1 MTQPFLRSLIQTLIG
16 SLTRTTYLQTENLPP
31 SGGII
36 LATNHNSRVDSALL
50 LSNPVRQDITALVAK
65 EYRDSLFF
73 RIIVQAAD
81 VIWLDRSKA
90 DFSAFRV
97 AVEKIKE
104 GRVLGIA
111 PEGTRSRI
119 GQLLEGKPGIQL
131 LTSRA
136 DVPIVP
142 VGIIGSEDMM
152 QKMRAFKRPE
162 TIVRFGKAF
171 TLPPLPR
178 ENRDEAVQQNT
189 SEVMCQIAALLPVR
203 YRGFYKDFPRVQ
215 EIIKEN
221 GYIELE

>member
-1 MTQPFLRSLIQTLIG
+1 MTDNFLLFLVKQFIG
-16 SLTRTTYLQTENLPP
+16 GMTRTTYLHTENLPP

-36 LATNHNSRVDSALL
+36 LATNHNSRMDSALL
-50 LSNPVRQDITALVAK
+50 LANPIRSDITALVAK
-65 EYRDSLFF
+65 EYRELLFF
-73 RIIVQAAD
+73 RIVVKAAD

-90 DFSAFRV
+90 DFTAFRA

-111 PEGTRSRI
+111 PEGTRSRV

-142 VGIIGSEDMM
+142 VGIYGSEDMM
-152 QKMRAFKRPE
+152 EKMRALKRPSI
-162 TIVRFGKAF
+162 TLRFGKAF

-178 ENRDEAVQQNT
+178 DGREEAVQQNT
-189 SEVMCQIAALLPVR
+189 TEVMCQIAALLPEK
-203 YRGFYKDFPRVQ
+203 YRGFYRDFPRVQ
-215 EIIKEN
+215 DIIKEN
-221 GYIELE
+221 GYVEPG

>member
-189 SEVMCQIAALLPVR
+189 TEVMCQIAALLPVR

>member
-1 MTQPFLRSLIQTLIG
+1 MKDNFLLFLVKKFIG
-16 SLTRTTYLQTENLPP
+16 GMTRTTYLHTENLPP

-50 LSNPVRQDITALVAK
+50 LANPIRSDITALVAK
-65 EYRDSLFF
+65 EYRELLFF
-73 RIIVQAAD
+73 RIVVKAAD

-90 DFSAFRV
+90 DFTAFRA

-111 PEGTRSRI
+111 PEGTRSRV

-142 VGIIGSEDMM
+142 VGISGSEDMM
-152 QKMRAFKRPE
+152 EKMRAFKRPSI
-162 TIVRFGKAF
+162 TLRFGKAF

-178 ENRDEAVQQNT
+178 DGREEAMQQNT
-189 SEVMCQIAALLPVR
+189 TEVMCQIAALLPEK
-203 YRGFYKDFPRVQ
+203 YRGFYRDFPRVQ

-221 GYIELE
+221 GYEGQ